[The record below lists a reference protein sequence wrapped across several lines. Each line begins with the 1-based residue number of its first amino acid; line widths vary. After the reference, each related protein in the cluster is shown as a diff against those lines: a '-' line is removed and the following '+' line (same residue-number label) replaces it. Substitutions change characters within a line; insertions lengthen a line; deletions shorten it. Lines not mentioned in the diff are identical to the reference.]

1 MRSAIFKPSSS
12 IRRVAAAVK
21 RRLFRRGQAGDAKV
35 IDVPQASV
43 AETSLHSLELRD
55 WRKHFS
61 DQLSGKGLEIGPLHR
76 PMVRHDGMQITYIDR
91 LSVEE
96 LRKHYPELSDLP
108 LVEPDIIGDA
118 ETMEGVA
125 DNSYDFL
132 ISAHVIEH
140 TRDPVGAIEQWCRIV
155 RPGGLIYLVV
165 PDKRYTFDECRV
177 RTTLEHLIL
186 DYRRPSPER
195 DYEHYLDYAIHV
207 LSKRDSAAMT
217 SADVLKDT
225 DYSIHFHVFQPGDI
239 VQLLSWVDAHVAG
252 LEILEGPAK
261 SPGSEEF
268 HLLLRT
274 SQP

>member
-1 MRSAIFKPSSS
+1 MRIAIFKPGSS
-12 IRRVAAAVK
+12 IRRLAGAVK
-21 RRLFRRGQAGDAKV
+21 RRLFRHSHAGDAKV

-43 AETSLHSLELRD
+43 AEDNLQALELRE
-55 WRKHFS
+55 WRNHFS
-61 DQLSGKGLEIGPLHR
+61 DQLFGKGLEIGPLHR

-96 LRKHYPELSDLP
+96 LRKQYPELSDLP

-118 ETMEGVA
+118 QTMEGIP
-125 DNSYDFL
+125 DDSYDFL

-140 TRDPVGAIEQWCRIV
+140 TKDPIGALEQWCRIV
-155 RPGGLIYLVV
+155 RPGGLIYLIV

-186 DYRRPSPER
+186 DYRRPSADR
-195 DYEHYLDYAIHV
+195 DYEHYLDYAIHA
-207 LSKRDSAAMT
+207 LGKRDSAAIE
-217 SADVLKDT
+217 SADGLHRT
-225 DYSIHFHVFQPGDI
+225 DYSIHFHVFQPSDI
-239 VQLLSWVDAHVAG
+239 IQLLNWIDANVAG
-252 LEILEGPAK
+252 LDILEGPAK

-274 SQP
+274 SEQ